1 MNDAIKEYAGVD
13 FDTIKTDE
21 EAKALAKERGIE
33 FEERHTKL
41 ETLNLL
47 WIRWLLLSK
56 WRYCKRM
63 IHNECRLD

>member
-33 FEERHTKL
+33 FEERHTKGDII
-41 ETLNLL
+41 NLFFERVNIKNL
-47 WIRWLLLSK
+47 IR
-56 WRYCKRM
+56 
-63 IHNECRLD
+63 